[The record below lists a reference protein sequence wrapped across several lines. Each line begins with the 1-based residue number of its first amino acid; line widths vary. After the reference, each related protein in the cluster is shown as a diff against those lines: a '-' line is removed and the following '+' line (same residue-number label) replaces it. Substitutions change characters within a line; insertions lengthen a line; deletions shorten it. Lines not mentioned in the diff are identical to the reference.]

1 MKYITEMFLYINY
14 FKKKFNI
21 KTQTFNPY
29 YTAIEGVK
37 KYCED
42 NDVNLDDR
50 NEIEDYIIS
59 LNVPNIKINIF
70 NLLYPNVKHNVTDE
84 RVQKC
89 DLSMLSD
96 SILLKY
102 LFIIFS
108 TINFVY
114 KDNLIGLKYNAVI
127 WTTGFHNLAKLC
139 RGKVIDIETMTIVS
153 YPFDKFFNV
162 NEVSETKEDI
172 IKKLVSEST
181 YVYTT
186 DKKDGSTIIVSLYKN
201 KPLITT
207 NGSFENDQIVLAEQL
222 LKKKYPKFLKEIKE
236 GYTYIFELIHPEN
249 RIVINYGNEKSL
261 YLLAVRDLRTEKLLS
276 LDETHIIANDFDFPV
291 PQTFSFKNLS
301 DILYLA
307 HTERNTNREGWVLR
321 IGQKDGGEFMLK
333 IKLDEYFELHSAFSK
348 ITLTFVYRHLLANDL
363 DDIISIVSENQ
374 QKEIKE
380 YIKEI
385 ENIREKIK
393 ENSENLTENI
403 CKKFATS
410 LIVARTDREL
420 TVKIISEIIKEESL
434 YGSFAIEYLKYGDS
448 VEDKIRKIPTKIFK
462 KFVEVLN
469 EKV

>member
-1 MKYITEMFLYINY
+1 MKYITEMFSYINY
-14 FKKKFNI
+14 FKEKFNI
-21 KTQTFNPY
+21 ETQTFNPY
-29 YTAIEGVK
+29 YTAIEGIK
-37 KYCED
+37 KYCEN
-42 NDVNLDDR
+42 NDINLDNR
-50 NEIEDYIIS
+50 KEIEDYIIS
-59 LNVPNIKINIF
+59 LNVPNFKINIF
-70 NLLYPNVKHNVTDE
+70 NLLYPNIQCDATDE
-84 RVQKC
+84 RVKKC
-89 DLSMLSD
+89 DLSMLSN
-96 SILLKY
+96 SLLVKY

-114 KDNLIGLKYNAVI
+114 KDNLIGLKYNTVI

-139 RGKVIDIETMTIVS
+139 RGKVIDSETMTIVS

-162 NEVSETKEDI
+162 NEVAETKEDI
-172 IKKLVSEST
+172 IKNLMREST
-181 YVYTT
+181 YIYTT
-186 DKKDGSTIIVSLYKN
+186 DKKDGSTIIISLYKN

-207 NGSFENDQIVLAEQL
+207 NGSFENDQIVWAEQL
-222 LKKKYPKFLKEIKE
+222 LKKKYLKFLKEIKE
-236 GYTYIFELIHPEN
+236 GYTYIFELIYPEN
-249 RIVINYGNEKSL
+249 RIVIDYGDEKSL

-276 LDETHIIANDFDFPV
+276 LDETHIIANNFGFPV

-333 IKLDEYFELHSAFSK
+333 IKLDEYFELHSAFGK
-348 ITLTFVYRHLLANDL
+348 ITLTLVYRHLLAGDL

-393 ENSENLTENI
+393 EKAKNLTEII
-403 CKKFATS
+403 CEKFATS
-410 LIVARTDREL
+410 SGVARTDREL
-420 TVKIISEIIKEESL
+420 TVKVINEIIKEKSL
-434 YGSFAIEYLKYGDS
+434 YGGFAIEYLKYGDN
-448 VEDKIRKIPTKIFK
+448 VEEKIRKIPTKNFK
-462 KFVEVLN
+462 KFVEILS

>member
-1 MKYITEMFLYINY
+1 MFLYINY

-42 NDVNLDDR
+42 NNVNLDNR
-50 NEIEDYIIS
+50 NEIENYIIS

-70 NLLYPNVKHNVTDE
+70 NLLYPNVKCNVTDE

-89 DLSMLSD
+89 DLSMLSN
-96 SILLKY
+96 SLLLKY

-139 RGKVIDIETMTIVS
+139 RGKVIDGETMTIVS

-186 DKKDGSTIIVSLYKN
+186 DKKDGSTIIVSLYRN

-222 LKKKYPKFLKEIKE
+222 LKKKYPKFLKGIKE

-249 RIVINYGNEKSL
+249 RIVISYGNEKAL
-261 YLLAVRDLRTEKLLS
+261 YLLAIRDLKTEKLLS
-276 LDETHIIANDFDFPV
+276 LDETHVIANNFGFPV

-333 IKLDEYFELHSAFSK
+333 IKLDEYFELHSVFSK

-363 DDIISIVSENQ
+363 DDIISIVSEKQ

-385 ENIREKIK
+385 ENIRKKIK
-393 ENSENLTENI
+393 KNSVNLTENI
-403 CKKFATS
+403 CKRFATYS
-410 LIVARTDREL
+410 VIAKTDREL
-420 TVKIISEIIKEESL
+420 TVKIINEIIKEKSL

-448 VEDKIRKIPTKIFK
+448 VEDKIRKIPIK
-462 KFVEVLN
+462 KFNNFVKILN
-469 EKV
+469 EMV

>member
-42 NDVNLDDR
+42 NDVNLDNR
-50 NEIEDYIIS
+50 NEIENYIIS

-70 NLLYPNVKHNVTDE
+70 NLLYPNVKCNVTDE

-89 DLSMLSD
+89 DLSMLPNSL
-96 SILLKY
+96 LLKY

-162 NEVSETKEDI
+162 NEVSKTKEDI

-201 KPLITT
+201 KTLITT

-222 LKKKYPKFLKEIKE
+222 LKKKYPKFLKEIKK

-249 RIVINYGNEKSL
+249 RIVINYGDEKSL
-261 YLLAVRDLRTEKLLS
+261 YLLAVRNLRTEKLLS
-276 LDETHIIANDFDFPV
+276 VDETYVIANDFGFPV
-291 PQTFSFKNLS
+291 PKTFSFKNLS

-333 IKLDEYFELHSAFSK
+333 IKLDEYFELHSVFNK
-348 ITLTFVYRHLLANDL
+348 ITLTFVYQHLLANDL

-393 ENSENLTENI
+393 ENSEDLTEDI
-403 CKKFATS
+403 CKRFATS
-410 LIVARTDREL
+410 SIVARTDREL
-420 TVKIISEIIKEESL
+420 TVKIISEIIKEKSL

>member
-21 KTQTFNPY
+21 KAQTFNPY
-29 YTAIEGVK
+29 YTAIEKVK

-42 NDVNLDDR
+42 NDVNLDKR
-50 NEIEDYIIS
+50 NEIENYIIS

-70 NLLYPNVKHNVTDE
+70 NLLYPNVKCNVTDE

-89 DLSMLSD
+89 DLSMLPD
-96 SILLKY
+96 SLLLKY

-127 WTTGFHNLAKLC
+127 WMTGFHNLAKLC
-139 RGKVIDIETMTIVS
+139 RGKVIDSETMTIVS

-249 RIVINYGNEKSL
+249 RIVINYGDEKSL

-276 LDETHIIANDFDFPV
+276 LDETHIIANNFGFPV

-307 HTERNTNREGWVLR
+307 HTERNTNREGWVL
-321 IGQKDGGEFMLK
+321 
-333 IKLDEYFELHSAFSK
+333 
-348 ITLTFVYRHLLANDL
+348 V
-363 DDIISIVSENQ
+363 
-374 QKEIKE
+374 
-380 YIKEI
+380 
-385 ENIREKIK
+385 
-393 ENSENLTENI
+393 
-403 CKKFATS
+403 
-410 LIVARTDREL
+410 
-420 TVKIISEIIKEESL
+420 
-434 YGSFAIEYLKYGDS
+434 
-448 VEDKIRKIPTKIFK
+448 
-462 KFVEVLN
+462 
-469 EKV
+469 